1 MRGCCREPLLLLKC
15 SVGLLWRQRPLSKRQ
30 VWIPTAAAAAQ
41 QIPGI
46 TPASV
51 GSRRLRQQ
59 RRCRGG
65 SSGRG
70 VQETCGV
77 SVTLSQ
83 PFFLTPWCRFSI
95 VEQQHW
101 GFTSFCQCC
110 FCQCCTATTYT
121 PGSSGLK
128 AKLTKLTVSPHS
140 TWTYAAAAQRKHRR
154 FKSIKRTRF
163 CGGRERRIFD

>member
-1 MRGCCREPLLLLKC
+1 MVRLNTWEKTPRPVLVWGCCREPLLLLKC

-83 PFFLTPWCRFSI
+83 PFFFDTVVSIFYCRTTTL
-95 VEQQHW
+95 
-101 GFTSFCQCC
+101 GFHELLSVLLLSVLHCNDVH
-110 FCQCCTATTYT
+110 AWIIW
-121 PGSSGLK
+121 P
-128 AKLTKLTVSPHS
+128 
-140 TWTYAAAAQRKHRR
+140 
-154 FKSIKRTRF
+154 
-163 CGGRERRIFD
+163 